1 MAHRRLI
8 KHIIWDWNGTIFADS
23 RALIEATIEAFA
35 AAGLPPLTVEMYQR
49 HHCQPIP
56 VFYNRLVGRELS
68 DDEQRTL
75 DEHFHRCYTR
85 QRDRIGL
92 NPATLAALDAWSA
105 TGGTQSLLSMYP
117 QPILEP
123 LVRKAGIFERFSLVQ
138 GLVDGEPGRKA
149 PHLERHL
156 RTLGLDGGDVLLVG
170 DSRDDGLA
178 AQACGTACV
187 IYHAGPDALHAREHF
202 ADLPF
207 PVVESLVDAVP
218 LVMSDAGRPIAE
230 PAAEPQG
237 VPPPQVR

>member
-1 MAHRRLI
+1 MTRRRFI

-68 DDEQRTL
+68 EDEQRTL
-75 DEHFHRCYTR
+75 DGHFHRCYAR
-85 QRDRIGL
+85 HRDRVGL
-92 NPATLAALDAWSA
+92 NATALAAMDAWSA
-105 TGGTQSLLSMYP
+105 AGGAQSLLSMYP
-117 QPILEP
+117 QQILEP
-123 LVRKAGIFERFSLVQ
+123 LVRRAGIFDRFSIVQ
-138 GLVDGEPGRKA
+138 GLISGEPGRKA

-156 RTLGLDGGDVLLVG
+156 HSLGADGRDVLLVG

-178 AQACGTACV
+178 AQECGTACV
-187 IYHAGPDALHAREHF
+187 LYHAGPDALHDLEHF

-207 PVVESLVDAVP
+207 PVVGNLLEAVT
-218 LVMSDAGRPIAE
+218 LALDGERPIAAHGSE
-230 PAAEPQG
+230 PPG
-237 VPPPQVR
+237 YPGRR